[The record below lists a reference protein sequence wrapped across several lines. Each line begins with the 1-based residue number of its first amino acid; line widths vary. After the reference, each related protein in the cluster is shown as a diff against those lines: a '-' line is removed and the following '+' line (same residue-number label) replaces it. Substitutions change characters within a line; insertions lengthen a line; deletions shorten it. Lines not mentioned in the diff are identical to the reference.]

1 MMIYIYDIYIY
12 MMIYIYDIYNDNL
25 FMIFIY
31 MIYLYGVYIYIYYAM
46 SVPAIICP
54 IGTDPHIYTQTTETF
69 MNNMAHHGH
78 IIKSLIVIPVRHI
91 TSG

>member
-1 MMIYIYDIYIY
+1 
-12 MMIYIYDIYNDNL
+12 
-25 FMIFIY
+25 
-31 MIYLYGVYIYIYYAM
+31 M